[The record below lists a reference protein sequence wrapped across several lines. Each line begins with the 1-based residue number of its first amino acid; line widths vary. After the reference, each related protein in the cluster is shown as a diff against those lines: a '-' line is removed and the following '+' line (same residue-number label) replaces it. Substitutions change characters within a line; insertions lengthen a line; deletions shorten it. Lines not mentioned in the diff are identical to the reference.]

1 MSFDIA
7 TVFNSFEMDKIC
19 KHIFILG
26 LLLVSA
32 FVGKAEVSQLCF
44 ASDTTIYREVET
56 IDVFPRKG
64 LKMNPKQY
72 ARLVKKIKKVYP
84 LAKEAAIEMQKYN
97 DRYKGLK
104 SDKKKRQY
112 IKSVEKE
119 LFKKHEQELR
129 HFTVSEGRY
138 LMLLIDRQTGDT
150 SYGII
155 EELKGSFS
163 AHFWQGIAKV
173 FGNNLK
179 ERYDPIYKHFLIEQ
193 IVLQLE
199 RENS

>member
-1 MSFDIA
+1 M
-7 TVFNSFEMDKIC
+7 VKIC
-19 KHIFILG
+19 KHIFVFS
-26 LLLVSA
+26 LLLISA
-32 FVGKAEVSQLCF
+32 LVGKAEVKEVCF
-44 ASDTTIYREVET
+44 ASDTTIFREIET
-56 IDVFPRKG
+56 INVYPRKG

-84 LAKEAAIEMQKYN
+84 LAKEAAVEMQKYN
-97 DRYKGLK
+97 ERYKGLK

-119 LFKKHEQELR
+119 LFSRHEKELR

-155 EELKGSFS
+155 DELKGSFS

-173 FGNNLK
+173 FGNDLK
-179 ERYDPIYKHFLIEQ
+179 EQYDPIYKHFLIEQ
-193 IVLQLE
+193 IVLELE

>member
-1 MSFDIA
+1 ML
-7 TVFNSFEMDKIC
+7 TVVFNSFEMVKIC
-19 KHIFILG
+19 KHIFVLG
-26 LLLVSA
+26 LFLVSA
-32 FVGKAEVSQLCF
+32 LVGKAEVSQLCF
-44 ASDTTIYREVET
+44 TSDTTIYREVET
-56 IDVFPRKG
+56 INVFPRKG

-72 ARLVKKIKKVYP
+72 AKLVKKIKKVYP

-119 LFKKHEQELR
+119 LFKKHEQELK
-129 HFTVSEGRY
+129 HFTISEGRY

-155 EELKGSFS
+155 DELKGSFS

-173 FGNNLK
+173 FGNDLK

-199 RENS
+199 REKS